1 MVKDKLQHKFGFSEM
16 DIEEYAAKIET
27 RPDVSMPPQEDS
39 KYIDVSKFEEEI
51 EGIKSGNEM
60 INVNLFGVPLNDI

>member
-27 RPDVSMPPQEDS
+27 RPDVSMPPQEDA
-39 KYIDVSKFEEEI
+39 KFIDVSKFE
-51 EGIKSGNEM
+51 
-60 INVNLFGVPLNDI
+60 